1 MALPESPPRPGDVID
16 YLMALIANL
25 QSQRNHMLLF
35 ASFSVAAIA
44 LLINKVVF
52 PAQPL
57 EMTFRE
63 RVLVSI
69 SFLGFCISAACYTRW
84 LINLTWLEIE
94 TVDLFLTR
102 DIVRARETHHP
113 GNQFWM
119 RHRWVVQVGN
129 LAIYAAIGAAALVA
143 VTRLLF

>member
-1 MALPESPPRPGDVID
+1 MALPESPPRPEDVTD
-16 YLMALIANL
+16 YLKALTGNL

-35 ASFSVAAIA
+35 ATFSVAAIA
-44 LLINKVVF
+44 VLINKVAF

-57 EMTFRE
+57 DLTFPE

-69 SFLGFCISAACYTRW
+69 SFIGFCISAACYTRW

-94 TVDLFLTR
+94 AVDFFITR
-102 DIVRARETHHP
+102 DIVRARETHYP
-113 GNQFWM
+113 GNHYWR
-119 RHRWVVQVGN
+119 RHRWVVRVGN
-129 LAIYAAIGAAALVA
+129 LAIYAAIGAAVLVA